1 MNQIGFCKWKCFTD
15 LEVDFLQVV
24 LVSDFMGLGSFYHLA
39 AVFVGSAEPVN
50 GGGVNGSDGLSP
62 CVSGENCASM
72 AIPAGKL

>member
-1 MNQIGFCKWKCFTD
+1 MEMFHRPGSRFPTSFPC
-15 LEVDFLQVV
+15 DFI
-24 LVSDFMGLGSFYHLA
+24 GLGSFYHLA

-50 GGGVNGSDGLSP
+50 GSGVNGSDGLSP